1 MKNYGK
7 LTSGEISELFEI
19 VKVHSNVY
27 ISEYG
32 ESVPE
37 LKNLNEVLKNI
48 LDFAE

>member
-7 LTSGEISELFEI
+7 LNNTEISELFEI

-27 ISEYG
+27 KSEY
-32 ESVPE
+32 ENDFPE
-37 LKNLNEVLKNI
+37 INKLNEILKSI